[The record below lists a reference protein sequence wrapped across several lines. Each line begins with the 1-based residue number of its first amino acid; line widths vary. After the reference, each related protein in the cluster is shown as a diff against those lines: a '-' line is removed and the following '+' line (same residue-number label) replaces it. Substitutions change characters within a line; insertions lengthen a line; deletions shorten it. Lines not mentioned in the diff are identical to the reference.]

1 MQLAVAEK
9 GLWYLMSSKA
19 PQSRRTQQSRQSYLR
34 YPLSN
39 GLTINSKKISEVLG
53 PVK

>member
-9 GLWYLMSSKA
+9 GLLVLDVIKGTA
-19 PQSRRTQQSRQSYLR
+19 ITPHTTIQTIHLR